1 MLEQRSALATVYKP
15 GRIGAEAG
23 PAPVTLSERSSRTLI
38 QVSGWPD
45 SFQRLRPKLETLL
58 SCRMPE
64 NGLRAVSHGQRSI
77 FRYAPERLW
86 VAGPSDDDLLRTFGG
101 TALGEDAVVTEIG
114 HSRTVVRVAGTEART
129 LLNRGLP
136 VDLDAAVFSVD
147 AFAQS
152 VIHHIP
158 VLVHRVDRDGDGA
171 FDVDVTR
178 DYAVSFWEWLTEAA
192 EVARFEIGEAD

>member
-15 GRIGAEAG
+15 GRIGVQAG
-23 PAPVTLSERSSRTLI
+23 AAPVTLSERVGRTLV
-38 QVSGWPD
+38 QVSGWPE
-45 SFQRLRPKLETLL
+45 SFQRLCPKLETLL

-64 NGLRAVSHGQRSI
+64 DGLRAVSQGQRSI
-77 FRYAPERLW
+77 FRVTPERLW
-86 VAGPSDDDLLRTFGG
+86 VAGPSDDDLLRTFDG
-101 TALGEDAVVTEIG
+101 TALGDDAVVTEIG
-114 HSRTVVRVAGTEART
+114 HSRTVVRVAGTGART

-136 VDLDAAVFSVD
+136 VDLDTAVFPVD

-158 VLVHRVDRDGDGA
+158 VLVHRVDRDGDGD
-171 FDVDVTR
+171 FEVYVTR

-192 EVARFEIGEAD
+192 QSLGCQISEAD